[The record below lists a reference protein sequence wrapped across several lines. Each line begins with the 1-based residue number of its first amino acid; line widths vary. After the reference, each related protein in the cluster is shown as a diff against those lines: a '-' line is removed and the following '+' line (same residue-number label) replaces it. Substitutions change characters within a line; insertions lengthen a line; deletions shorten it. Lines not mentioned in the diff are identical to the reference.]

1 MTDNEAIERLKCM
14 RLFMRLEDKENK
26 SKFLDSDYEANHM
39 AIKALKKQIPKKV
52 RYEDVGYEQ
61 YGNVNVYAC
70 ICPSCDLEI
79 IKFDDNDV
87 SEKCESDD
95 VEKMFHS
102 SMVHHAYVG
111 LNNYCNRCGQKLDW
125 SEESKENNET
135 D

>member
-1 MTDNEAIERLKCM
+1 
-14 RLFMRLEDKENK
+14 
-26 SKFLDSDYEANHM
+26 M
-39 AIKALKKQIPKKV
+39 AIKALEKQIPKKV

-61 YGNVNVYAC
+61 YVNVYAC

-111 LNNYCNRCGQKLDW
+111 LNNYCNRCGQRLDW
-125 SEESKENNET
+125 SDKK
-135 D
+135 

>member
-1 MTDNEAIERLKCM
+1 MTESEALELFKERLT
-14 RLFMRLEDKENK
+14 LIKEHYAGEVK
-26 SKFLDSDYEANHM
+26 DYEE
-39 AIKALKKQIPKKV
+39 ALEIGIQALEKQIPKKV

-79 IKFDDNDV
+79 IKFNDNDV

-125 SEESKENNET
+125 SEESEE
-135 D
+135 

>member
-1 MTDNEAIERLKCM
+1 MTENEAIERLKCM
-14 RLFMRLEDKENK
+14 RLFMKLEDKENK

-87 SEKCESDD
+87 FEKCESDD

-125 SEESKENNET
+125 SEESRENNET

>member
-1 MTDNEAIERLKCM
+1 MTKNEAIERLKCM
-14 RLFMRLEDKENK
+14 RLFMKLEDKENK

-95 VEKMFHS
+95 VEKKFHS

-125 SEESKENNET
+125 SEESEENNET